1 MTSPQLTPPPIA
13 LAHDDDGPAPAPGG
27 PLPLV
32 LLHGTPFDRTL
43 WTPLRERLA
52 PRRRVLVPDLRG
64 YGESDV
70 TPGTVEFAT
79 FAADLALLLD
89 ARGIGDFVLGGL
101 SMGGQIAMEC
111 VRRFGTRVRGLLLVG
126 TTPEAES
133 PEGVRARVE
142 LAARLEREGMAP
154 YTAEALPRM
163 TATPPESPVT
173 AHVRRMM
180 HGTPPAGAA
189 AALRGRAR
197 RPDYR
202 QALSRFTGPALVV
215 VGEQDTYTPVP
226 TARALARLLPHARL
240 EIVPGTA
247 HLPPLEAPERFGG
260 LVSDWLDAEA
270 GAGAR

>member
-1 MTSPQLTPPPIA
+1 M
-13 LAHDDDGPAPAPGG
+13 
-27 PLPLV
+27 
-32 LLHGTPFDRTL
+32 
-43 WTPLRERLA
+43 
-52 PRRRVLVPDLRG
+52 
-64 YGESDV
+64 
-70 TPGTVEFAT
+70 
-79 FAADLALLLD
+79 
-89 ARGIGDFVLGGL
+89 LGGL

-163 TATPPESPVT
+163 IATPPGSTVT

-215 VGEQDTYTPVP
+215 LGEQDTFFFLSPPPGSSPASSRTPAWRSSRARP
-226 TARALARLLPHARL
+226 TSPRWRPRNASAGWCRTGWTRR
-240 EIVPGTA
+240 
-247 HLPPLEAPERFGG
+247 
-260 LVSDWLDAEA
+260 W

>member
-1 MTSPQLTPPPIA
+1 M
-13 LAHDDDGPAPAPGG
+13 
-27 PLPLV
+27 
-32 LLHGTPFDRTL
+32 
-43 WTPLRERLA
+43 
-52 PRRRVLVPDLRG
+52 
-64 YGESDV
+64 
-70 TPGTVEFAT
+70 
-79 FAADLALLLD
+79 
-89 ARGIGDFVLGGL
+89 LGGL

-270 GAGAR
+270 GAR

>member
-1 MTSPQLTPPPIA
+1 MTSPQLTPPPVS
-13 LAHDDDGPAPAPGG
+13 LASDESAPARAREA
-27 PLPLV
+27 LPLV

-52 PRRRVLVPDLRG
+52 ERGRVIAPDLRG

-79 FAADLALLLD
+79 FAADIARLLD

-111 VRRFGTRVRGLLLVG
+111 VRRFGPRVRGLLLVG
-126 TTPEAES
+126 TTPEAETA
-133 PEGVRARVE
+133 EGVRARAE
-142 LAARLEREGMAP
+142 LAARLEREGMVP
-154 YTAEALPRM
+154 YTDEVLHRM
-163 TATPPESPVT
+163 TATPPGSPVT

-189 AALRGRAR
+189 AALRGRAL

-202 QALSRFTGPALVV
+202 DVLREFTGPALVV
-215 VGEQDTYTPVP
+215 VGALDTYTPVP
-226 TARALARLLPHARL
+226 AARALAALLPDARL
-240 EIVPGTA
+240 AIIPGAA
-247 HLPPLEAPERFGG
+247 HLPPLEAEEEFGR
-260 LVSDWLDAEA
+260 VVAEWLDTALPA
-270 GAGAR
+270 TSA